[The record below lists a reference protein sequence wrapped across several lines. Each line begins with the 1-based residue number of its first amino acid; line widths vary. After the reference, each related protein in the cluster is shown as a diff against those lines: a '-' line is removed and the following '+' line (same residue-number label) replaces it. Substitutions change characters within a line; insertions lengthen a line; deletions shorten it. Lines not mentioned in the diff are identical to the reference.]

1 MNTLQTY
8 RKEREVINMTEI
20 KDTLQNRTRDTEE
33 LINDVL
39 KKIKP
44 ETKVRV
50 LDIITG
56 LSLAECN
63 KIEKQPA

>member
-1 MNTLQTY
+1 M
-8 RKEREVINMTEI
+8 INM

-56 LSLAECN
+56 LSLAEN
-63 KIEKQPA
+63 KTEKQPA

>member
-1 MNTLQTY
+1 M
-8 RKEREVINMTEI
+8 INM

-63 KIEKQPA
+63 KIEKQSA

>member
-1 MNTLQTY
+1 MEDISN

-20 KDTLQNRTRDTEE
+20 KDTLQNRTRDTEK

-56 LSLAECN
+56 LSLAEN
-63 KIEKQPA
+63 KTEKQPA

>member
-1 MNTLQTY
+1 M
-8 RKEREVINMTEI
+8 

-50 LDIITG
+50 LDIVIG